1 MNKKVR
7 ILLVDD
13 EQSVLNSLKRLF
25 RLFDYEVVLCSSGL
39 QGLELMAQSE
49 PFNLVIS
56 DYRMPGMN
64 GVEFL
69 STVRQRW
76 PDTVRMVL
84 SGFADTHAIISATN
98 EGNIYK
104 FIPKP
109 WDESFL
115 MQSVKEALELNS
127 RNLQQSQQLEALSDA
142 LASLDELHA
151 QNLAN
156 QSQVVGIYH
165 TLLDQMP
172 VGLVG
177 LDRDAEIVSI
187 NKRAQ
192 EMLGLSVAP
201 LGEPACKVL
210 PGICGDS
217 SSDILCSI
225 SSGSFLLNERQV
237 QVLVKQLHEGTS
249 EGVMLILVLMDKEC

>member
-1 MNKKVR
+1 MNEKAR

-13 EQSVLNSLKRLF
+13 EQSVLNALQRLF
-25 RLFDYEVVLCSSGL
+25 RRFEYGVFFCTSG
-39 QGLELMAQSE
+39 QQALELMAQSE

-69 STVRQRW
+69 SIVRERW
-76 PDTVRMVL
+76 PDTARMVL
-84 SGFADTHAIISATN
+84 SGFADTQAIISATN
-98 EGNIYK
+98 QGNIFK
-104 FIPKP
+104 FIAKP
-109 WDESFL
+109 WDEPFL
-115 MQSVKEALELNS
+115 MQSVRDALELNAH
-127 RNLQQSQQLEALSDA
+127 NLQQNQQLESLSNA
-142 LASLDELHA
+142 LASLDDLHA
-151 QNLAN
+151 QNLSN
-156 QSQVVGIYH
+156 QSQVLTIYH

-177 LDRDAEIVSI
+177 VDRDAEVVSI

-210 PGICGDS
+210 PGLCGDCS
-217 SSDILCSI
+217 HDTICSI
-225 SSGSFLLNERQV
+225 SSGSFWVNERQV
-237 QVLVKQLHEGTS
+237 QVLVKHLHEGS
-249 EGVMLILVLMDKEC
+249 LEGVMLILVLMDKEC

>member
-1 MNKKVR
+1 MNTHAR

-13 EQSVLNSLKRLF
+13 EQSVLNALQRLF
-25 RLFDYEVVLCSSGL
+25 RRFAYEVVQCTSGQ
-39 QGLELMAQSE
+39 QGLDVLARSA

-69 STVRQRW
+69 SVVRERW

-84 SGFADTHAIISATN
+84 SGFADTQAIISATN

-104 FIPKP
+104 FIAKP
-109 WDESFL
+109 WDEPFL
-115 MQSVKEALELNS
+115 LQSVNDALELNY
-127 RNLQQSQQLEALSDA
+127 RNLMQNKQFEALSRA
-142 LASLDELHA
+142 LAGLDDLHA
-151 QNLAN
+151 QNLTN
-156 QSQVVGIYH
+156 QSQIVTIYH

-177 LDRDAEIVSI
+177 VDRDAEIVSI

-201 LGEPACKVL
+201 LGEPACRVL
-210 PGICGDS
+210 PGLCGDGS
-217 SSDILCSI
+217 PDTICSI
-225 SSGSFLLNERQV
+225 SSGSFWINERQV
-237 QVLVKQLHEGTS
+237 QVLVKHLQEGTS

>member
-1 MNKKVR
+1 MSENAR

-13 EQSVLNSLKRLF
+13 EQSVLNALQRLF
-25 RLFDYEVVLCSSGL
+25 RRFGYEVFLCTSGL

-69 STVRQRW
+69 STVRERW

-104 FIPKP
+104 FIAKP
-109 WDESFL
+109 WDEEFL
-115 MQSVKEALELNS
+115 LQSVRDALELNAHNLKQS
-127 RNLQQSQQLEALSDA
+127 RQLDALSSA
-142 LASLDELHA
+142 LASLDDLHA

-156 QSQVVGIYH
+156 QSQVVTIYH

-172 VGLVG
+172 VGMVG

-210 PGICGDS
+210 PGICGD
-217 SSDILCSI
+217 
-225 SSGSFLLNERQV
+225 GSPDMICNITSASFWINERQV
-237 QVLVKQLHEGTS
+237 QVLVKHLKEGTS
-249 EGVMLILVLMDKEC
+249 EGIMLILVLMDKES